1 VPLYRQ
7 GNLDKAFKFAGDHT
21 AELGARGRR
30 RHGQDDGCLLKLGF
44 CHRKAYVAEVFGQTD
59 EHAKRAKLPASGNTE
74 YRLGVHYH
82 DILGDVRLPLE

>member
-1 VPLYRQ
+1 
-7 GNLDKAFKFAGDHT
+7 
-21 AELGARGRR
+21 
-30 RHGQDDGCLLKLGF
+30 LKLGF
-44 CHRKAYVAEVFGQTD
+44 CHRKAYLAEILWQTN